1 MSCSSASVGFWP
13 SDLMTVPSSLVVIVP
28 SPSLSNKEKAS
39 LNSAGSGGES
49 EEVRLLLLS
58 GYRNGLRWDTAVGS
72 TRSIDSCERCDC
84 RGLG

>member
-39 LNSAGSGGES
+39 LNSVGGEDESGGERLRG
-49 EEVRLLLLS
+49 VRLEKS
-58 GYRNGLRWDTAVGS
+58 VVAADEMRRFN
-72 TRSIDSCERCDC
+72 
-84 RGLG
+84 